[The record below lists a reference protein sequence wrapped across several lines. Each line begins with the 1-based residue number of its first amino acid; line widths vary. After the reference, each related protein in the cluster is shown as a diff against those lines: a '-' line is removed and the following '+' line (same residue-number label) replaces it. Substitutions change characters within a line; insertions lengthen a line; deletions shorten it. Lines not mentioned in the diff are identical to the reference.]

1 MFLRKFFKCMS
12 ENEEGSTLVISIK
25 SNCCLKNG
33 NNKKVLTIKD
43 SNDVKF
49 LINLLESVV
58 NDNKNIL
65 EE

>member
-1 MFLRKFFKCMS
+1 MS